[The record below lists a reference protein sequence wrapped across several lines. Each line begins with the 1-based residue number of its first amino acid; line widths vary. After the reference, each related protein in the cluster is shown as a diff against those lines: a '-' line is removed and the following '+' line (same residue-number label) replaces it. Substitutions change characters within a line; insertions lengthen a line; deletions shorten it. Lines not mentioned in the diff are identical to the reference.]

1 MREQPG
7 QTPPERCHPC
17 PVPARSPWLP
27 RRPCPP
33 LPAPGPKYPGR
44 CGRCPLPFSGQ
55 NQTHVDVR
63 PRGSLGNGLAWCF
76 PNRVPWNLSIPCGH
90 PWRPGVAAAGPSA
103 GQAPPDTASR
113 SPLSSRFS
121 FVAALA
127 PPSRFLFGPLPTT
140 PLRLLPVLWSPPPP
154 PRLLLACPGLLLAGG
169 GSGCPSGRS
178 RVPAARG
185 TAEPRHAGRPRQV
198 SVGAQPRQARWV
210 ACPSPAGGGGAR
222 MSRWHGWA
230 RWGLGDWRAGCGPPS
245 TLPSGHPIEHDPP
258 GLGCGCGPLSWGRWE
273 PVWVPRPRPRWVSVQ
288 PALP

>member
-154 PRLLLACPGLLLAGG
+154 PASFGMPGSASGRRRQRLSQWPEPCPGSSRDSGAEACGTPETGQCGGSAAAGTLGGLPFAGG
-169 GSGCPSGRS
+169 RRRCPH
-178 RVPAARG
+178 
-185 TAEPRHAGRPRQV
+185 EPVAWLGP
-198 SVGAQPRQARWV
+198 VGA
-210 ACPSPAGGGGAR
+210 
-222 MSRWHGWA
+222 
-230 RWGLGDWRAGCGPPS
+230 WGLEGGVRPS
-245 TLPSGHPIEHDPP
+245 LH
-258 GLGCGCGPLSWGRWE
+258 
-273 PVWVPRPRPRWVSVQ
+273 
-288 PALP
+288 PALGTPH